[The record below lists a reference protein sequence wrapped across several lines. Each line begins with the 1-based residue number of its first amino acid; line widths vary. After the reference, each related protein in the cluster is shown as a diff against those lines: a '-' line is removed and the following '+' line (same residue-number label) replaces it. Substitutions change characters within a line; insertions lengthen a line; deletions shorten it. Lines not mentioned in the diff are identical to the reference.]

1 MRAVLVLP
9 AAGIGSRFGGPIA
22 KQLLPLAGI
31 PVLRRS
37 LEAFA
42 GVVSE
47 AIVPTNDALH
57 DDVVAALAG
66 SSIPVRIIRGGATR
80 QASVH
85 AGVLASD
92 QACDVILVHDAV
104 RPLVPR
110 ACILAC
116 LEALTRHAA
125 ALVAIPCPDTVKRA
139 SSQQIVSETVPRD
152 DLWLAQTP
160 QGFRRTEGLAAFA
173 RALAE
178 GWACSDDAQVLERAG
193 HHVALVPGDRR
204 NLKLTTAD
212 DWAVAE
218 ALLAVNLP

>member
-9 AAGIGSRFGGPIA
+9 AAGNGSRFGGPTA
-22 KQLLPLAGI
+22 KQLLPLMGI

-37 LEAFA
+37 LDAFA
-42 GVVSE
+42 GLVVE
-47 AIVPTNDALH
+47 AIVPTSETLH
-57 DDVVAALAG
+57 DDIAAALAG

-92 QACDVILVHDAV
+92 PTCEVILVHDAV

-116 LEALTRHAA
+116 LDALTRHAA
-125 ALVAIPCPDTVKRA
+125 AVVAIACPDTVKRA
-139 SSQQIVSETVPRD
+139 TPQRTVSETVPRN

-173 RALAE
+173 QALAE
-178 GWACSDDAQVLERAG
+178 GWECSDDAQVLERAG
-193 HHVALVPGDRR
+193 HHVALIAGDRT
-204 NLKLTTAD
+204 NLKLTTPD

-218 ALLAVNLP
+218 ALLSAQLG